1 MITKEPFSGFDNFDT
16 FFDVSGKSRLFPEVG
31 NEPVSPMGSYF
42 KGDGESY
49 VLKVGTCNLIDY
61 RHVSV
66 EFEEN
71 NNCIT
76 IKVRYSYKNEVEPYT
91 DYTHVDF
98 DWFITRPLPKDA
110 DPDTLTANVGKGVVT
125 VVVKKR
131 TTLCN
136 ADEEHTTPIKI
147 KRLKS

>member
-1 MITKEPFSGFDNFDT
+1 MKEQ
-16 FFDVSGKSRLFPEVG
+16 FFNDLFEFIFNYIEKNKTPREVE
-31 NEPVSPMGSYF
+31 NDLTVPMGSYF
-42 KGDGESY
+42 KCDGESY
-49 VLKVGTCNLIDY
+49 VLKARTCNLIDY

-66 EFEEN
+66 EYEDG

-76 IKVRYSYKNEVEPYT
+76 IKVHYSFKNEVEVYN

-98 DWFITRPLPKDA
+98 DWYLTRPLPKDA
-110 DPDTLTANVGKGVVT
+110 DPDTLTANVGNGVVT

-131 TTLCN
+131 TTPCN
-136 ADEEHTTPIKI
+136 DGKEHTTPIKI